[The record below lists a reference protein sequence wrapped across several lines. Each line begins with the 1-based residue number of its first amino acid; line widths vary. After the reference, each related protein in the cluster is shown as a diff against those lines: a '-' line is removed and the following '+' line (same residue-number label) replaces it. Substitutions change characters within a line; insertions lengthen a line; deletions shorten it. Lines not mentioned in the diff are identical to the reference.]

1 MEKVWHYNHELRKKL
16 RDLEDRFLGNVRING
31 LDEYENEKWEETKEL
46 FIETFPNHQGLE
58 NVKIETAHR
67 IRDP

>member
-16 RDLEDRFLGNVRING
+16 RDLEGRFLGNVRING
-31 LDEYENEKWEETKEL
+31 LNEYESEKWEETKEL
-46 FIETFPNHQGLE
+46 LIETFPNHQRLE

>member
-46 FIETFPNHQGLE
+46 LIETFPNHHGLE